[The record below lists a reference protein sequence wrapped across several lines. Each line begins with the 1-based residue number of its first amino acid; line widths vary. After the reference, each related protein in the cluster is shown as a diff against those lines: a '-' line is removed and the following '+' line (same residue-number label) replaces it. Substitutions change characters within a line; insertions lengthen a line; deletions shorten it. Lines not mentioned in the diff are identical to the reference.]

1 MCRALPNVS
10 NLIWPEGL
18 LYGRKRKP
26 VEEHRSPDLSL
37 EYPIN
42 SRKNLIWP
50 AIQVFKNYEA
60 NSRIDFLEAIHGSEI
75 TEEDEEWD
83 QVKTNELTG
92 ERYYTTTYYMKYLQD
107 WEKDRSSETLHYG
120 MDMDKVYY

>member
-1 MCRALPNVS
+1 MCRALPNLN

-26 VEEHRSPDLSL
+26 VEEHRSPELSL
-37 EYPIN
+37 DYPIN

-60 NSRIDFLEAIHGSEI
+60 HSRIDFIETIHGSEI

-83 QVKTNELTG
+83 
-92 ERYYTTTYYMKYLQD
+92 
-107 WEKDRSSETLHYG
+107 
-120 MDMDKVYY
+120 

>member
-1 MCRALPNVS
+1 METSFASVLFDTTLEFYQNEHESDKNLMDMCRALPNLN

-26 VEEHRSPDLSL
+26 VEEHRSPELSL
-37 EYPIN
+37 DYPIN

-60 NSRIDFLEAIHGSEI
+60 HSRIDFIETIHGSEI

-83 QVKTNELTG
+83 
-92 ERYYTTTYYMKYLQD
+92 
-107 WEKDRSSETLHYG
+107 
-120 MDMDKVYY
+120 